1 MNIIIKNE
9 CKKVVIHKTIHGL
22 LQCIAV
28 LSVWDP
34 TDVAVS
40 ATDLRPDMDGMKLSV
55 SVRGAVRMPMHRAKV
70 ATDKLA
76 VLFVEY
82 DNVVTLADMQP
93 WLHVSKSD
101 SCY

>member
-1 MNIIIKNE
+1 MVDFRNYMISVYTLCNASPWPK
-9 CKKVVIHKTIHGL
+9 
-22 LQCIAV
+22 AV
-28 LSVWDP
+28 CNLCREKLGRLSE
-34 TDVAVS
+34 VS
-40 ATDLRPDMDGMKLSV
+40 AAGVGQSCMKLSV

>member
-1 MNIIIKNE
+1 M
-9 CKKVVIHKTIHGL
+9 
-22 LQCIAV
+22 
-28 LSVWDP
+28 
-34 TDVAVS
+34 
-40 ATDLRPDMDGMKLSV
+40 V